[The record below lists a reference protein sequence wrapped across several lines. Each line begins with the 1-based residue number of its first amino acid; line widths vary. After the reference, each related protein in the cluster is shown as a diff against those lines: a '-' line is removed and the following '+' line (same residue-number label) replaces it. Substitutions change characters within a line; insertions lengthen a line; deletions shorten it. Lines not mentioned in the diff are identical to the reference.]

1 MRASSLPA
9 LVLLLPA
16 TLLAAALAVLALAV
30 PEAALVVMPLLVLAM
45 LALLL
50 YEIPMAL
57 VAVLVAVYGLALDV
71 QLDMLVNT
79 TGGGGAGGVAGL
91 IGSAVV
97 KVFPFLLTALLC
109 LRYGF
114 SSTINWPFLAFTAVA
129 AVSLVVLPIGRISTN
144 GEMVRSFIG
153 STAPFVLAFAQA
165 PRNLWSALCKSVIFM
180 PLLSAAVG
188 LLLMPTGL
196 VDAFDPQNLRF
207 QGLHSPPFL
216 AGFAITAI
224 FACTLE
230 YLRNWQPRW
239 LVLGCLSLAVLL
251 LTQART
257 PFAVVVLFLLTVML
271 AARGRVFPLKR
282 KIDLAMGGMLPA
294 LVVLGPVLVFA
305 LDRILTGGDPTGAG
319 GFNFSGRDVIWPYFV
334 EAIEARPLFGYGLG
348 AGKLLVDPEDPA
360 IRLIRSN
367 AAHNEYLRLSVD
379 AGIIGCTLIFAS
391 IIAWIW
397 TGTARLAPQE
407 KTVLR
412 ASLLPVL
419 LFCATDNTLIAGM
432 GVVLFIW
439 YTAAMARSRAEQ
451 RARPHGAGAPQ
462 WRGVQRR
469 SLPRSA

>member
-16 TLLAAALAVLALAV
+16 TLLAAGLAVLALAV
-30 PEAALVVMPLLVLAM
+30 PEAALVAMPLLVFAM
-45 LALLL
+45 VALLL

-71 QLDMLVNT
+71 QLDLLASE
-79 TGGGGAGGVAGL
+79 GGGTAGL

-97 KVFPFLLTALLC
+97 KVFPFMLSALLC

-153 STAPFVLAFAQA
+153 STAPFVLAFAHA

-180 PLLSAAVG
+180 PLVSAVAG

-196 VDAFDPQNLRF
+196 VEAFDPQNLRF

-216 AGFAITAI
+216 AGFTLTAI

-230 YLRNWQPRW
+230 YLRNWQTRW
-239 LVLGCLSLAVLL
+239 LVLGCLNLVVLL

-257 PFAVVVLFLLTVML
+257 PFAVVVLFLLIVML

-282 KIDLAMGGMLPA
+282 KVDLAMGGMLPA
-294 LVVLGPVLVFA
+294 LLLLGPVMIVA
-305 LDRILTGGDPTGAG
+305 ADRIFGIAGDPRGSG
-319 GFNFSGRDVIWPYFV
+319 QFNFSGRDVIWPYFV
-334 EAIEARPLFGYGLG
+334 DAIEARPLFGYGLG

-379 AGIIGCTLIFAS
+379 AGIIGCALIFVS
-391 IIAWIW
+391 IIAWLW

-412 ASLLPVL
+412 ASLLPAL

-451 RARPHGAGAPQ
+451 SARPHGAGAPQ

-469 SLPRSA
+469 SLPRGA